1 MTRMTKKKEVSEAKA
16 EKSTKTKAA
25 TSKASKASGK
35 AESSAVKTKK
45 TESPKAVKQEKTVK
59 KPAAPKVA
67 EKTAAKK
74 EKAAP
79 KKVEKV
85 TKVET
90 SRPVKPTPAKK
101 ESPVAVKAKVVKEVA
116 YHPQETLFPEL
127 AIAVSEKEILPNEPK
142 KQATDQ
148 HFPIIATE
156 QKIEILQASSEPV
169 PAYFIPEVSEQ
180 NKKVI
185 KYENI
190 IANDFIIE
198 ALKKAGHKEPNE
210 TLQKALSATLRG
222 SDVLIIK
229 PKLKESFLV
238 GSVASAAKILAE
250 SLPKGNIQAPSVL
263 FLCNSDN
270 KCEEIYTLS
279 KHLLK
284 SLGISLA
291 KAIESENE
299 LSSNESF
306 DVLLA
311 TPKTLHKFIQNK
323 TLKLKQVGLCV
334 CYDTHGFTQE
344 ESLSDLEKILGEL
357 PAERTQ
363 KVIIAN
369 ENAPNVRELAFKFM
383 EEPEYVNTLPS
394 QVKERNPKQFAHSL
408 QAVQKFQVL
417 LGHLKTHKPSCT
429 AIFANT
435 KTVAE
440 WIAFKL
446 HGNGIKVELVT
457 SPLNLSKRKN
467 LVKAIHSGEVNAIV
481 TTDVLS
487 KNLGIKELNCIYNF
501 DLPNSPEQ
509 FMERLSRIEGTK
521 NPIAVSF
528 ICEDY
533 GFNIKAIETSL
544 GFKLHIATPDK
555 NYFNL
560 KDTSE
565 YPLEASGKVKRI
577 GVSYEQEIVA
587 TPVEESM
594 PSESFRTALKK
605 EDTVPTESFPK
616 VGKKI
621 HLESIAQKE
630 SATSSASVASSATTS
645 ASQTKLYPRPE
656 SEQRDEAKTQA
667 FQQKPF
673 DANRKS
679 NYQQASKQTDG
690 SLNRQADKFARRDER
705 AKEAIDAARMAAK
718 AASDKRKD
726 RGTQKTTNPPKR
738 PSLMN
743 IMVSLVQDAVQSA
756 AFAAKES
763 VAQNIQENLPTLS
776 NVLDRFNIL
785 KKPLKPGDEDK
796 KNPQ

>member
-45 TESPKAVKQEKTVK
+45 TENPKAVKQEKTVK

-101 ESPVAVKAKVVKEVA
+101 ESPNVTKSKVAKEVV
-116 YHPQETLFPEL
+116 YQPQETLFPEL
-127 AIAVSEKEILPNEPK
+127 AIAISEKEILPTEPK
-142 KQATDQ
+142 KQVSEQ
-148 HFPIIATE
+148 HFPVIATE
-156 QKIEILQASSEPV
+156 QKIEILQASKEPA

-185 KYENI
+185 RYENI

-198 ALKKAGHKEPNE
+198 ALKKAGFKEPNE
-210 TLQKALSATLRG
+210 TLQKALAASLRG

-229 PKLKESFLV
+229 PKLKESFLIGAV
-238 GSVASAAKILAE
+238 TSASKILAE

-263 FLCNSDN
+263 FLSNSDN
-270 KCEEIYTLS
+270 KCEEIFSLS
-279 KHLLK
+279 KPLLK
-284 SLGISLA
+284 NLGISIV
-291 KAIESENE
+291 KANESENE
-299 LSSNESF
+299 LSNTEPI
-306 DVLLA
+306 DILLA
-311 TPKTLHKFIQNK
+311 TPKSVQKLIQNK
-323 TLKLKQVGLCV
+323 TLKLKQVGLCL
-334 CYDTHGFTQE
+334 CFDSQGFTQE
-344 ESLSDLEKILGEL
+344 EAFLDLEKVLGEM

-363 KVIIAN
+363 KIIIAN

-383 EEPEYVNTLPS
+383 EEPEFVNTLPS

-417 LGHLKTHKPSCT
+417 LGHLKTHKPNCT

-487 KNLGIKELNCIYNF
+487 KNLGVKELNCIYNF
-501 DLPNSPEQ
+501 DLPNTPEQ

-533 GFNIKAIETSL
+533 GFNIKAIENSL

-577 GVSYEQEIVA
+577 GVSYEPEIVA

-605 EDTVPTESFPK
+605 EETVPTESFQK
-616 VGKKI
+616 VGRKI

-630 SATSSASVASSATTS
+630 SAAASASVSSSTS

-656 SEQRDEAKTQA
+656 SEQRDEAKTQG

-679 NYQQASKQTDG
+679 NYQQASKQTDS

-726 RGTQKTTNPPKR
+726 RGTQKATNPPKR

-756 AFAAKES
+756 AVAAKES